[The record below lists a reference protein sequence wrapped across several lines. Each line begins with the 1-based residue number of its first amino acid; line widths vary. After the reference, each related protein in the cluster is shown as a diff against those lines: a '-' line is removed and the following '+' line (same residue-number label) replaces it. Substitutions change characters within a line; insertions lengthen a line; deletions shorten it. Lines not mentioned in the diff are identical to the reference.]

1 MPQIFI
7 LSDNCY
13 PTEQLYLKAITN
25 ELSERK
31 NYFFEWIRC
40 KKITPEIFFNSL
52 HTKNIFIVFRTLPDK
67 WISALEEN
75 RKKTKKIIY
84 VLDDDLKAAVTTP
97 QLPKKYRDRL
107 SDFADNGMNNL
118 LNLSDSLVVCSKH
131 LESIYNDYSPKRLNP
146 TFHFTDKHLRKPLKK
161 SSTTS
166 IFYHAT
172 SSHKNDLIHIK
183 SPLLNILNENDI
195 LFESLI
201 GPTTPSELKQ
211 HKRCKVRT
219 TKSWKAFRLFQYMGY
234 RKIGLAPLLDT
245 PYNRGKSHVKLLDIS
260 AVGAVGIYSKRDIYN
275 QIIDHGIDGFLA
287 NDDTDEWKE
296 YMNYL
301 IKNPKVGEKMA
312 IKAQRKAIRISH
324 PKHAYKFW
332 NKEFS
337 QA

>member
-1 MPQIFI
+1 MPPIFI
-7 LSDNCY
+7 LSDNCF
-13 PTEQLYLKAITN
+13 PTEQLYLKSISA
-25 ELSERK
+25 ELKERK
-31 NYFFEWIRC
+31 QHSFHWIRC
-40 KKITPEIFFNSL
+40 KKVSPEIFFNSL
-52 HTKNIFIVFRTLPDK
+52 HTKNIFVVFRTLPDE
-67 WISALEEN
+67 WISALQAN
-75 RKKTKKIIY
+75 KDKTKKIIY
-84 VLDDDLKAAVTTP
+84 VLDDDLKAASNTP
-97 QLPKKYRDRL
+97 ELPKKYRDRL
-107 SDFADNGMNNL
+107 IRFADNGMNSL
-118 LNLSDSLVVCSKH
+118 LRLSDSLVVCSEH
-131 LESIYNDYSPKRLNP
+131 LENIYSDYLPRRLNP
-146 TFHFTDKHLRKPLKK
+146 TFHYTDKHLRKPLKK

-183 SPLLNILNENDI
+183 SSLLNILNENDI

-201 GPTTPSELKQ
+201 GSTTPKELKQ

-219 TKSWKAFRLFQYMGY
+219 TKSWKSFRLFQYLGY

-245 PYNRGKSHVKLLDIS
+245 PYNRGKSHIKFLDIA
-260 AVGAVGIYSKRDIYN
+260 AVGAVGIYSNRETYS

-287 NDDTDEWKE
+287 TDGPDEWAE

-332 NKEFS
+332 NKEFINC
-337 QA
+337 